1 METTQKREMKQ
12 KAKEEFPIAGIL
24 MVTNNENGKLFIVAI
39 NNLKRLNGLKFQLK
53 SGTLMNK
60 ELLNDWNTFG
70 EGSFT
75 FEVLE
80 AIKTVG
86 KSSYQVKTELSEAE
100 EKWLAEKQPYGE
112 RGYNIN

>member
-1 METTQKREMKQ
+1 METIRKKELKQ
-12 KAKEEFPIAGIL
+12 LAKEEAVIAGVL
-24 MVTNNENGKLFIVAI
+24 MVTNNENGKVFITAL
-39 NNLKRLNGLKFQLK
+39 NNIKRLNGLLFQLN